1 MNMPVLKTEAVDR
14 GATSRRPPRW
24 CGSARRKPSFV
35 KATLLPMLGAIAA
48 RVVPPLVMLALLLA
62 VWQILCMQPGATL
75 PSPTKIW
82 TEAYDLIVD
91 PFFVAGPQ
99 DIGLGWRVLTSL
111 QRVAI
116 GYGLAGLIGIMLGT
130 IIGQSVWAMR
140 GLDPI
145 FQMLRTI
152 SPLAW
157 LPISLA
163 AFRDSQPSAIFVI
176 FITAVWPIIINT
188 AVGIRNIPQDYRNVA
203 AVLRLNHLEF
213 FCKIMIPSAAPY
225 IFTGLR
231 IGIGLSWLAIV
242 AAEMLTGG
250 VGIGFFIWDAW
261 NSSRLSDIVV
271 ALVYIGVVGFVLDR
285 IVAGIATIV
294 TRGTSRQLKERSM
307 TPYLKIDH
315 VDKILHA
322 RLARDRGAA
331 SDITLTIEQGE
342 YVSIIGHSGCGKIT
356 LLNIV
361 AGLMPV
367 TQRGGAAGEP
377 GGQRARPRPRRRVPE
392 PFAAAVAH
400 RLRQRPARRG
410 QGVRRPSAARRARMN
425 GRCTISSSC
434 RWRTPRTSGRRKS
447 PAA

>member
-1 MNMPVLKTEAVDR
+1 
-14 GATSRRPPRW
+14 
-24 CGSARRKPSFV
+24 
-35 KATLLPMLGAIAA
+35 MLGLI
-48 RVVPPLVMLALLLA
+48 LA
-62 VWQILCMQPGATL
+62 VWQILCMKPGATL
-75 PSPTKIW
+75 PAPTKIW
-82 TEAYDLIVD
+82 SDAYELIVD

-116 GYGLAGLIGIMLGT
+116 GYGFAGVIGILLGT
-130 IIGQSVWAMR
+130 LVGQSVWAMR

-145 FQMLRTI
+145 FQVLRTI

-203 AVLRLNHLEF
+203 AVLRLNHIEF

-271 ALVYIGVVGFVLDR
+271 ALVYIGLVGFVLDR

-294 TRGTSRQLKERSM
+294 TRGT
-307 TPYLKIDH
+307 
-315 VDKILHA
+315 
-322 RLARDRGAA
+322 AA
-331 SDITLTIEQGE
+331 
-342 YVSIIGHSGCGKIT
+342 
-356 LLNIV
+356 N
-361 AGLMPV
+361 
-367 TQRGGAAGEP
+367 
-377 GGQRARPRPRRRVPE
+377 
-392 PFAAAVAH
+392 
-400 RLRQRPARRG
+400 
-410 QGVRRPSAARRARMN
+410 
-425 GRCTISSSC
+425 
-434 RWRTPRTSGRRKS
+434 
-447 PAA
+447 

>member
-1 MNMPVLKTEAVDR
+1 MTMPVLKAETAAVAPAKLTADVVKF
-14 GATSRRPPRW
+14 SVP
-24 CGSARRKPSFV
+24 KPSFV
-35 KATLLPMLGAIAA
+35 KARLVPALGNAAA
-48 RVVPPLVMLALLLA
+48 RIIPPLVMLTLLLV
-62 VWQILCMQPGATL
+62 VWQILCNSPTATL
-75 PSPTKIW
+75 PPPTKIW
-82 TEAYDLIVD
+82 SEAYDLIVD

-116 GYGLAGLIGIMLGT
+116 GYGLAGIIGIILGT
-130 IIGQSVWAMR
+130 LIGQSMWAMR

-145 FQMLRTI
+145 FQVLRTI

-213 FCKIMIPSAAPY
+213 FWKIMIPSAAPY

-261 NSSRLSDIVV
+261 NSSRIPDIVV
-271 ALVYIGVVGFVLDR
+271 ALAYIGLIGFVLDR
-285 IVAGIATIV
+285 IVAAIGNIATH
-294 TRGTSRQLKERSM
+294 GT
-307 TPYLKIDH
+307 
-315 VDKILHA
+315 
-322 RLARDRGAA
+322 AA
-331 SDITLTIEQGE
+331 
-342 YVSIIGHSGCGKIT
+342 
-356 LLNIV
+356 N
-361 AGLMPV
+361 
-367 TQRGGAAGEP
+367 
-377 GGQRARPRPRRRVPE
+377 
-392 PFAAAVAH
+392 
-400 RLRQRPARRG
+400 
-410 QGVRRPSAARRARMN
+410 
-425 GRCTISSSC
+425 
-434 RWRTPRTSGRRKS
+434 
-447 PAA
+447 